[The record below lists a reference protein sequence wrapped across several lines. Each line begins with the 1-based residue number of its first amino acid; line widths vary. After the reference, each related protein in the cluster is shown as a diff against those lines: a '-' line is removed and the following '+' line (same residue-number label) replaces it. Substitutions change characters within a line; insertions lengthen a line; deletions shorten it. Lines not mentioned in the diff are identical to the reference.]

1 MASSGKSPEKIKW
14 NTRQRLQY
22 IEIMAYYTG
31 VVTRSD
37 VAKTFGISD
46 AAATKDL
53 TLYGK
58 IAPDNLQYK
67 HNVFGFVPNASF
79 KEIFADCSPGAVLP
93 MIANNLSTTGSPVND
108 HLIYGVPVNTLP
120 LPSRLPDKAI
130 VAQVIR
136 AAHQHKKL
144 SVIYESLSDRE
155 TDREADRKNDQH
167 RIIEPHSLVDTG
179 LRWHVRAY
187 SEDTFDFRDFVLSR
201 ITDAKMLAEKAESS
215 PSYDDDWV
223 ETMTLELAPH
233 PDLNPKKQRS
243 LLMDYGATDKTIE
256 IVVKRA
262 LVGYTLRKLSVDTT
276 VNHSLNPNAYHL
288 ILANRDEVEPFAGW
302 AFL

>member
-1 MASSGKSPEKIKW
+1 MASSDKLAGDIKW

-37 VAKTFGISD
+37 VARTFGISD

-67 HNVFGFVPNASF
+67 HSVFGFIPNTSF
-79 KEIFADCSPGAVLP
+79 KEVFADLSPGAVLP
-93 MIANNLSTTGSPVND
+93 MIANNLSTTGGPVGD
-108 HLIYGVPVNTLP
+108 QLIYGVPVNTLP
-120 LPSRLPDKAI
+120 LPSRLPNKAI

-144 SVIYESLSDRE
+144 SIIYNSLSDRE
-155 TDREADRKNDQH
+155 ADRDSEQH
-167 RIIEPHSLVDTG
+167 RIIEPHSLIDTG

-187 SEDTFDFRDFVLSR
+187 SQDTFDFRDFVLSR
-201 ITDAKMLAEKAESS
+201 ITDAKMLEEEAESS
-215 PSYDDDWV
+215 PAYDDDWI
-223 ETMTLELAPH
+223 ETITLKLAPH
-233 PDLNPKKQRS
+233 PSLISKKQRS
-243 LLMDYGATDKTIE
+243 LLMDYGASDETIE
-256 IVVKRA
+256 IIVKRA
-262 LVGYTLRKLSVDTT
+262 LIGYTLQKLSVDTT
-276 VNHSLNPNAYHL
+276 IDHALNPDAYQL
-288 ILANRDEVEPFAGW
+288 IIANRDEVEPFAGW

>member
-1 MASSGKSPEKIKW
+1 MTSSDKLAGDIKW

-67 HNVFGFVPNASF
+67 HSVFGFIPNASF
-79 KEIFADCSPGAVLP
+79 KEVFADLSPGTVLP
-93 MIANNLSTTGSPVND
+93 MIASNLSTTGGPSGD
-108 HLIYGVPVNTLP
+108 QLIYGVPVNTLP

-130 VAQVIR
+130 VVQVIR

-144 SVIYESLSDRE
+144 GIIYNSLSDRE
-155 TDREADRKNDQH
+155 TDQY
-167 RIIEPHSLVDTG
+167 RIIEPHSLIDTG

-201 ITDAKMLAEKAESS
+201 ITDAKMLEEKAESS
-215 PSYDDDWV
+215 PEYDDDWI
-223 ETMTLELAPH
+223 ETITLKLTPH
-233 PDLNPKKQRS
+233 PGLSQRKKQS
-243 LLMDYGATDKTIE
+243 LLIDYGATDEIIE
-256 IVVKRA
+256 VNVKRA
-262 LVGYTLRKLSVDTT
+262 LIGYTLQKLSVDTT
-276 VNHSLNPNAYHL
+276 QDHSLNSDAYHL
-288 ILANRDEVEPFAGW
+288 IIANRDEVEPFAGW

>member
-1 MASSGKSPEKIKW
+1 MAPADKSLDNIKW

-58 IAPDNLQYK
+58 LAPDNLQYK
-67 HNVFGFVPNASF
+67 HNVFGFIPNTSF
-79 KEIFADCSPGAVLP
+79 KELFANLSPEVILP
-93 MIANNLSTTGSPVND
+93 MIANNLSTTGSPVSS

-120 LPSRLPDKAI
+120 LPSRLPDKTI

-144 SVIYESLSDRE
+144 SITYNSLSS
-155 TDREADRKNDQH
+155 REASDKDAY
-167 RIIEPHSLVDTG
+167 RIIEPHSLIDTG

-201 ITDAKMLAEKAESS
+201 ITDAKMLEEEAESS
-215 PSYDDDWV
+215 PAYDDDWV
-223 ETMTLELAPH
+223 ETIILKLVPH
-233 PDLNPKKQRS
+233 PGLNQKKQRS
-243 LLMDYGATDKTIE
+243 LLMDYGASNETIE
-256 IVVKRA
+256 INVKRA
-262 LVGYTLRKLSVDTT
+262 LVGYTLQKLSVDTT
-276 VNHSLNPNAYHL
+276 INHALNPDAYQL
-288 ILANRDEVEPFAGW
+288 IIANRDEVEPFAGW
-302 AFL
+302 AFF